1 MIKAFFVYLLI
12 TIVIIFSV
20 IASPPAATPADTL
33 EYSILSYIRHGFYD
47 SVESHSQTNKMM
59 EFIESNF
66 SEEYIYEE
74 PVLLAYYGVLNA
86 LKAKHV
92 FSPFSKISYLRSALR
107 KLDEAAIDGATN
119 LEVRFLRFSVL
130 HNMPSFLGYR
140 ETLRED
146 TDAVYELLVVDR
158 KYTDMDLEMARDV
171 IEFVIDSK
179 RLSSDRQQE
188 MELLAQR
195 LVADEQLSLD

>member
-1 MIKAFFVYLLI
+1 MKKSLFLYLLI
-12 TIVIIFSV
+12 THVIIFSA
-20 IASPPAATPADTL
+20 IAVPAAETPVDTL
-33 EYSILSYIRHGFYD
+33 ESSVLSYIRHGFYD
-47 SVESHSQTNKMM
+47 SIESHAQTNKMI
-59 EFIESNF
+59 EFIESKF
-66 SEEYIYEE
+66 SETYIHGE

-92 FSPFSKISYLRSALR
+92 FNPFSKISYLRSALR
-107 KLDEAAIDGATN
+107 KLNEAAVNGESN

-140 ETLRED
+140 DVLRED

-158 KYTDMDLEMARDV
+158 KYTDMEPDMARDV

-179 RLSSDRQQE
+179 RLSHDRQQE

-195 LVADEQLSLD
+195 LEAHEQLSLD

>member
-1 MIKAFFVYLLI
+1 MKKALFLYLVI
-12 TIVIIFSV
+12 THVIIFSA
-20 IASPPAATPADTL
+20 ISGPAAGSQDTL
-33 EYSILSYIRHGFYD
+33 ESSVLSHIRQGFYN
-47 SVESHSQTNKMM
+47 SLESHSQTNKMI

-66 SEEYIYEE
+66 SETYIHGE

-92 FSPFSKISYLRSALR
+92 FNPFSKISYLRSALR
-107 KLDEAAIDGATN
+107 KLDEAAIDGASN

-130 HNMPSFLGYR
+130 HNMPSFMGYR
-140 ETLRED
+140 DTLRED
-146 TDAVYELLVVDR
+146 TDAVYELLVIER
-158 KYTDMDLEMARDV
+158 KYTNMEPGMARDV

-179 RLSSDRQQE
+179 RLSQDRQQE

-195 LVADEQLSLD
+195 LEAHEQLSLD

>member
-1 MIKAFFVYLLI
+1 MKKALFLYLLI
-12 TIVIIFSV
+12 THVIIFSA
-20 IASPPAATPADTL
+20 IAGPAAADPVDTL
-33 EYSILSYIRHGFYD
+33 EPSVLSYIRHGFYD
-47 SVESHSQTNKMM
+47 SIESHAQTNKMI
-59 EFIESNF
+59 EFIESKF
-66 SEEYIYEE
+66 SETFIHGE

-107 KLDEAAIDGATN
+107 KLNEAAVNGESN

-158 KYTDMDLEMARDV
+158 KYTDMEPDMARDV

-179 RLSSDRQQE
+179 RLSQDRQQE

-195 LVADEQLSLD
+195 LEAHEQLSLD